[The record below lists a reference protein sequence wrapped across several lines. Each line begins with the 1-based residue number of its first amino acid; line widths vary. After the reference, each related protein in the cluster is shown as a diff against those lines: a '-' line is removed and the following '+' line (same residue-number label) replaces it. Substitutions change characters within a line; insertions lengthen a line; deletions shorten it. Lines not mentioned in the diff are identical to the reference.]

1 MKKVLSVGVVGVGV
15 IGKAHLQVYKAQRN
29 VKVAA
34 ISDINEKEL
43 KATAERFKIKNAF
56 IDHNDL
62 LSLEDIDA
70 VSVCTP
76 PFNHATIT
84 SDAAAAEKHVL
95 CEKPMAMNPNE
106 ARKMVEACRELGVK
120 LGICTARIRFD
131 PAVEMARQYIL
142 SGKLGKI
149 YYARV
154 SSYRRR
160 GRPGIDILINSK
172 WFLDSSKAGGGT
184 LIDIGCYDLDMMLYL
199 LDNPQPRAVS
209 AVTFRGIEDL
219 PKIKAKFDVEEH
231 ASVLVRFTNG
241 QVAMFETAWASN
253 IESGQ
258 NAILL
263 GSKGGLRLNP
273 FTYYTRQ
280 KGEQVSLTI
289 DLSKK
294 RAMTSGMDL
303 LIKDFVSACLKDGIP
318 KTAGEEGLKVTEII
332 DAAYE
337 SSELGKEVVMY
348 SV

>member
-1 MKKVLSVGVVGVGV
+1 
-15 IGKAHLQVYKAQRN
+15 
-29 VKVAA
+29 
-34 ISDINEKEL
+34 
-43 KATAERFKIKNAF
+43 
-56 IDHNDL
+56 
-62 LSLEDIDA
+62 
-70 VSVCTP
+70 
-76 PFNHATIT
+76 
-84 SDAAAAEKHVL
+84 
-95 CEKPMAMNPNE
+95 
-106 ARKMVEACRELGVK
+106 
-120 LGICTARIRFD
+120 
-131 PAVEMARQYIL
+131 MARQYIL